1 MNLEF
6 YPNDKQTCY
15 IEFESY
21 GSSMADITYSW
32 GSDLGIST
40 SLALPHYKF
49 TGFKTLTRQE
59 SLSTGKVNCVHI
71 LNWAC

>member
-6 YPNDKQTCY
+6 YPNDKQICN

-32 GSDLGIST
+32 GNYLGIS
-40 SLALPHYKF
+40 SGIALPYYKI
-49 TGFKTLTRQE
+49 TGVKSLTKQE
-59 SLSTGKVNCVHI
+59 SLSTGKVNRVQV
-71 LNWAC
+71 LNRPF